1 MAVRCWLMRAL
12 GSSFLP
18 QGLLF
23 LPNGAWPHLNKSVPP
38 LPRVGYN
45 WVCFVFSPTEVPHP
59 DARVLS
65 TANGLRGLRPA
76 ATPREGK
83 GGVILGVTMHCTRAA
98 NFGLVPISFDAT
110 DLIGGTSTSG
120 VAGRESLRVCMVALS
135 SSCMCSGGTHHQSM
149 LTTPA
154 LSQAP
159 KAPALS
165 KVSTSQTLMSSI
177 VLTRLQASSTSHSIK
192 DPNKHLCSSARRGV
206 WPKGRL
212 DVKHTLVVSV
222 RF

>member
-23 LPNGAWPHLNKSVPP
+23 LPNGAWPRLNKSVPP

-45 WVCFVFSPTEVPHP
+45 WVCFIYSPTEVPHP

-65 TANGLRGLRPA
+65 TANGSRGLRPA

-83 GGVILGVTMHCTRAA
+83 GGVILGATMHCTRAA
-98 NFGLVPISFDAT
+98 NFGLVPICLDAA

-120 VAGRESLRVCMVALS
+120 VAGPESLRVCMVALS
-135 SSCMCSGGTHHQSM
+135 SSWICLGGTNPKSM
-149 LTTPA
+149 LTTLA
-154 LSQAP
+154 LCEAP

-165 KVSTSQTLMSSI
+165 KVSTSKTLISSI
-177 VLTRLQASSTSHSIK
+177 GCTRLQASSTSHIIK
-192 DPNKHLCSSARRGV
+192 ELPLSFTHIDVARV
-206 WPKGRL
+206 WQIDGL
-212 DVKHTLVVSV
+212 GNA
-222 RF
+222 